1 MKPFV
6 KKLGLILMLTVF
18 VNYFIIGLAMF
29 QESLPVNAVVV
40 LETAAFIAFEVGVIL
55 LCMKKPLAD
64 KKQQAVCWITG
75 ELLVVLTVLLWGFL
89 VHGYPVWMNMQF

>member
-6 KKLGLILMLTVF
+6 KKLGLILLLTVA

-29 QESLPVNAVVV
+29 QERLPDNALVL
-40 LETAAFIAFEVGVIL
+40 LETAAFIAFEAGVIL
-55 LCMKKPLAD
+55 LCVKKPLAD
-64 KKQQAVCWITG
+64 KKQQAACWIVG

-89 VHGYPVWMNMQF
+89 VLGYPVWMNLRF